1 MSSFKMVLMWLIY
14 IVTFS
19 VIYATYSMVISGDW
33 LLGVLRLLQTDLE
46 YGPAFG
52 FIYSTLRTTTSLA
65 LNGLV
70 IHIIY
75 KRKKHSEQLGCGAAN
90 SSSLK
95 PKSALILWLAYYLVF
110 SAMLESLIAFTPYE
124 WKIWLVSTSTG
135 EHIAELGCEYDA
147 EFELM
152 IVALAFNCA
161 FIYMT
166 STLWNGWRRNPKAPA
181 GEA

>member
-19 VIYATYSMVISGDW
+19 IIYATYSMVISGDW
-33 LLGVLRLLQTDLE
+33 LLGVLRLLQADLE
-46 YGPAFG
+46 YGPVFG
-52 FIYSTLRTTTSLA
+52 FIYDTLRTATCLI
-65 LNGLV
+65 LNGLL
-70 IHIIY
+70 IHSVY
-75 KRKKHSEQLGCGAAN
+75 KLKNNAGAPNCGAAN

-95 PKSALILWLAYYLVF
+95 PKTALILWLAYYLTF
-110 SAMLESLIAFTPYE
+110 AAMLESLIAFTPYE

-161 FIYMT
+161 FIYIT
-166 STLWNGWRRNPKAPA
+166 STIWNGWRRNPKAPA
-181 GEA
+181 GEP